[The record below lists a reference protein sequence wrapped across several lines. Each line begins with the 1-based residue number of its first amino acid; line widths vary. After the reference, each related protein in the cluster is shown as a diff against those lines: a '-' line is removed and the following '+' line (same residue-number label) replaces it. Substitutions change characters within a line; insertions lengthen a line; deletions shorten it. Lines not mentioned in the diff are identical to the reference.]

1 VAVDALRPYVAAVQS
16 AGATVAL
23 EHPDHDSLVCTQGQG
38 LKADS
43 AHHLIGVRGC
53 EETLS

>member
-1 VAVDALRPYVAAVQS
+1 VAVDALRPYVAAAQS
-16 AGATVAL
+16 AGATVAV
-23 EHPDHDSLVCTQGQG
+23 EHPDHDSLVCTQGQD